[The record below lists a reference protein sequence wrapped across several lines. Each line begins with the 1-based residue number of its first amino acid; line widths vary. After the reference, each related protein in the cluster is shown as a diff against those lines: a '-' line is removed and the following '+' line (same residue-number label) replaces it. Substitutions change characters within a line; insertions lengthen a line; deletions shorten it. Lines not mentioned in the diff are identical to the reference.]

1 LVDSTKKRLLGIGPV
16 KLQRIGLETGIVS
29 EGWSPAEYPEDEV
42 ILQLGDG
49 FGKREKIPTD
59 EIVRLIGMSDPSIVT
74 IGLNSV
80 ADFKCEMIGNPFS
93 EIRNENEWYDIE
105 SISEKI
111 PESWSCLIVNRED
124 GIGSNYGIF
133 NHLEILR
140 RSGKIVVT
148 EAEDTGQHSVALRI
162 AEVVR
167 GNIRVEHVNV
177 TRKRSMAIAIIE
189 PAPAV
194 RTPKPLKYPDV
205 TGILPSGMRIPPPE
219 GVANDFS
226 SILERE
232 RECMRDWS
240 PSLPISIVIPV
251 FNRAEILSKTLAMI
265 CHQTYP
271 LDLIEVVI
279 ADDGSKEDI
288 LSVVNLFRDR
298 LKITYVNQED
308 QGFRAAAAR
317 NMGIRSSSHNHI
329 ILLDA
334 DVAPV
339 PTLVE
344 VYARHFEVSS
354 RSLFCGHRRYV
365 DANMIETSDVVKS
378 PSPMLGLP
386 DIVSQNEIFKKD
398 GHVLDWR
405 MGMYRQS
412 DNLRFEKYPFR
423 AVCSGNLGFHISVFE
438 RSGGFDEEFR
448 AWGKEDTEWGF
459 RVWNRGE
466 YIVPLYEACGLHQ
479 EPKGGRNETDRELGL
494 EEVMPIFIDRV
505 PVLYRKPEHG
515 IEHSVPLVSIYIPAY
530 NAEESIVETVK
541 SALEQSIEDLEVCIA
556 IDGSDD
562 GTLRKLE
569 ENFIGNPRVRWV
581 HQENQGIGG
590 ASNSA
595 VQLCRGVFIGQLDS
609 DDILL
614 SDAVEI
620 LLEEIQKDTRLGVVY
635 GSFQKETPEGEFL
648 EDGYDWPKFS
658 REKLM
663 FGCIVHHFRLF
674 RARDWWRTD
683 GFARDLTNAVDYDM
697 FLKMSNVTEI
707 KHVPEW
713 TYVYRIHDSSTS
725 IRQRET
731 QIRNHFVVLKRHL
744 NRIGMGRKWEPR
756 SLSKENPRS
765 VKYHKNKFEQP
776 KSTALPFS
784 KMHAAMREAAPPIVK
799 RLAEMESSQRPW
811 TIDDFPRERFFE
823 RAVAYSKKKRVDIS
837 EEEIRDIQRIY
848 GHNLWRMLESID
860 GFGVN

>member
-1 LVDSTKKRLLGIGPV
+1 MVGSSKKRLLGSGPA

-29 EGWSPAEYPEDEV
+29 EGWSPELYPDEEIV
-42 ILQLGDG
+42 FQLGSGIGRGGIPIREIIQHIG
-49 FGKREKIPTD
+49 FNEPSFVTVGNNPVANFSCELVENSYSKIRG
-59 EIVRLIGMSDPSIVT
+59 EG
-74 IGLNSV
+74 G
-80 ADFKCEMIGNPFS
+80 
-93 EIRNENEWYDIE
+93 WYDIE
-105 SISEKI
+105 SIWDDV
-111 PESWSCLIVNRED
+111 PESWSCLIVNREE
-124 GIGSNYGIF
+124 GIESNYGIL
-133 NHLEILR
+133 NHIEILK
-140 RSGKIVVT
+140 RSGKIVVS
-148 EAEDTGQHSVALRI
+148 EAEDIQQHSVALKI
-162 AEVVR
+162 AEIVR
-167 GNIRVEHVNV
+167 GNIRIENVNV
-177 TRKRSMAIAIIE
+177 TRKSTISIAIID

-194 RTPKPLKYPDV
+194 RTPRPLEYPDV
-205 TGILPSGMRIPPPE
+205 TGILPSGMRIPPPK

-226 SILERE
+226 RITDLERE
-232 RECMRDWS
+232 GMVGWS
-240 PSLPISIVIPV
+240 PDLPISIVIPV
-251 FNRAEILSKTLAMI
+251 YNRTEILSKTLAMI
-265 CHQTYP
+265 SHQTYP

-288 LSVVNLFRDR
+288 LALADSFRDR
-298 LKITYVNQED
+298 LRITYVNQED

-317 NMGIRSSSHNHI
+317 NMGIRASSHEHI

-354 RSLFCGHRRYV
+354 RSLFCGHRRYI
-365 DANMIETSDVVKS
+365 DANMIEKSDVEKS
-378 PSPMLGLP
+378 PSSMLGLP
-386 DIVSQNEIFKKD
+386 DIVSQNEVFKKD

-438 RSGGFDEEFR
+438 RAGGFDEEFR

-479 EPKGGRNETDRELGL
+479 EPQGGRNETDRELGL

-505 PVLYRKPEHG
+505 PVMYRKPEHG
-515 IEHSVPLVSIYIPAY
+515 VEHSVPLVSIYIPAY
-530 NAEESIVETVK
+530 NAEESIVETVN

-556 IDGSDD
+556 VDGSDD

-569 ENFIGNPRVRWV
+569 ENFLGNPRVRWV
-581 HQENQGIGG
+581 HQQNQGIGG

-614 SDAVEI
+614 PNAVEI
-620 LLEEIQKDTRLGVVY
+620 LLEEIQRDTRIGVAY

-648 EDGYDWPKFS
+648 EDGYDWPEYS

-674 RARDWWRTD
+674 RARDWWRTE
-683 GFARDLTNAVDYDM
+683 GFARDLTNAVDFDM
-697 FLKMSNVTEI
+697 FLKMSDVTEMR
-707 KHVPEW
+707 HVEEW
-713 TYVYRIHDSSTS
+713 TYVYRIHDASTS
-725 IRQRET
+725 ISQKET
-731 QIRNHFVVLKRHL
+731 QIRNHFVVLNRHL
-744 NRIGMGRKWEPR
+744 ERIGLSRKWEPR
-756 SLSKENPRS
+756 ALNKENPRK
-765 VKYHKNKFEQP
+765 VKYHKRKFEQP
-776 KSTALPFS
+776 KNTALPFS

-799 RLAEMESSQRPW
+799 KLAELESSQKPW
-811 TIDDFPRERFFE
+811 TIDDFPRERFFD
-823 RAVAYSKKKRVDIS
+823 RALAYARKRRVNIS
-837 EEEIRDIQRIY
+837 EEEIRGIQRIY
-848 GHNLWRMLESID
+848 GQNLWKMLESID
-860 GFGVN
+860 SFGAS

>member
-1 LVDSTKKRLLGIGPV
+1 MSGGSKKRLLGSGPA
-16 KLQRIGLETGIVS
+16 KLQRIGLETGAVS
-29 EGWSPAEYPEDEV
+29 EGWVPAAYPEDPI
-42 ILQLGDG
+42 ILQLGSG
-49 FGKREKIPTD
+49 IGKKKAPLNEIIQKIG
-59 EIVRLIGMSDPSIVT
+59 INDPSIITVSC
-74 IGLNSV
+74 NSLS
-80 ADFKCEMIGNPFS
+80 DINCEIVENS
-93 EIRNENEWYDIE
+93 YSRIRGGVGWYDIGA
-105 SISEKI
+105 ISKEL
-111 PESWSCLIVNRED
+111 PESWSCLIINREEALE
-124 GIGSNYGIF
+124 SNYGIF
-133 NHLEILR
+133 NHPEILQ
-140 RSGKIVVT
+140 RSEKIVVSD
-148 EAEDTGQHSVALRI
+148 AEEGGQHSVALKI

-167 GNIRVEHVNV
+167 GNIRIENVNV
-177 TRKRSMAIAIIE
+177 KRKGVVSIAIIE

-205 TGILPSGMRIPPPE
+205 TGILPSGMRIPPPM

-226 SILERE
+226 KILDLERE
-232 RECMRDWS
+232 GMVQWTPE
-240 PSLPISIVIPV
+240 LPISIVIPT
-251 FNRAEILSKTLAMI
+251 FNRTEILSKTLAMI
-265 CHQTYP
+265 SHQTYP

-279 ADDGSKEDI
+279 ADDGSEEDI
-288 LSVVNLFRDR
+288 LAVADLFRDR

-317 NMGIRSSSHNHI
+317 NMGIRASSHDHI

-344 VYARHFEVSS
+344 VYARHFQVSS

-365 DANMIETSDVVKS
+365 DANTVETSDVVRS
-378 PSPMLGLP
+378 PSHMLGLP
-386 DIVSQNEIFKKD
+386 DIVSQNEVFKKD

-438 RSGGFDEEFR
+438 RAGGFDEEFR

-479 EPKGGRNETDRELGL
+479 EPEGGRNETDRELGL

-505 PVLYRKPEHG
+505 PVMYRKPEHG
-515 IEHSVPLVSIYIPAY
+515 VEHSVPLVSIYIPAY
-530 NAEESIVETVK
+530 NAEESIVESVN

-569 ENFIGNPRVRWV
+569 ENFLGNPRVRWV

-609 DDILL
+609 DDVLL
-614 SDAVEI
+614 PDAVEI
-620 LLEEIQKDTRLGVVY
+620 LLDEIQKDSRIGVAY

-648 EDGYDWPKFS
+648 EDGYDWPEYS

-674 RARDWWRTD
+674 RARDWWRTE
-683 GFARDLTNAVDYDM
+683 GFARDLTNAVDFDM
-697 FLKMSNVTEI
+697 FLKMSNVTEMR
-707 KHVPEW
+707 HVPEW
-713 TYVYRIHDSSTS
+713 TYVYRIHESSTS
-725 IRQRET
+725 ISQRET

-744 NRIGMGRKWEPR
+744 ERIGLSRKWEPR
-756 SLSKENPRS
+756 ALNKENPRK
-765 VKYHKNKFEQP
+765 VKYHKRKFEQP
-776 KSTALPFS
+776 RNTALPFS
-784 KMHAAMREAAPPIVK
+784 KMHAAMREAAPPIVRK
-799 RLAEMESSQRPW
+799 LAEMESSKRPW
-811 TIDDFPRERFFE
+811 TIDDFPRERFFN
-823 RAVAYSKKKRVDIS
+823 RSVAYASKRRIKIS
-837 EEEIRDIQRIY
+837 REEIREIQRLY
-848 GHNLWRMLESID
+848 GHNLWKMLESID
-860 GFGVN
+860 GFEVN